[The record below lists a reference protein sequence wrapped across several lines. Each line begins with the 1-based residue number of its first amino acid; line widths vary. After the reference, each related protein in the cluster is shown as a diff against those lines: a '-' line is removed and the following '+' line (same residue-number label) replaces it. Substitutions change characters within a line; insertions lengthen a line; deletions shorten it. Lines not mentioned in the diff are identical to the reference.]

1 MKIKIYSYNEE
12 TNELFVNTLRDADY
26 IDACT
31 LSIPLNSV
39 IADNELPRLSENEAY
54 IVTGE
59 RNQEGYFTVT
69 ENVTV
74 IDDYRSQK
82 VYLKMTGE
90 EIEHKELGVLP
101 DTVTLIV
108 PASYSEWSES
118 ANNWVE
124 KPNAEELRLKDR
136 RITAGYLTRNQ
147 LLTVLEIHRGD
158 NKEKLV
164 EIATSKLTGVS
175 LIKVRNA
182 LLEAQT
188 FTLTNDDMWQFFTE
202 SLAIDIQLL
211 FEMWEEAQNNY

>member
-1 MKIKIYSYNEE
+1 MR
-12 TNELFVNTLRDADY
+12 TADR

-31 LSIPLNSV
+31 PSVPLNSV
-39 IADNELPRLSENEAY
+39 VADSELPSLSNNQTY
-54 IVTGE
+54 IVTGT
-59 RNQEGYFTVT
+59 RNQDVYFTVT

-82 VYLKMTGE
+82 VYIKTTGE
-90 EIEHKELGVLP
+90 EIEHKELGALP
-101 DTVTLIV
+101 DTVTLIA
-108 PASYSEWSES
+108 PTPYSEWSES

-136 RITAGYLTRNQ
+136 RIKAGYLTRNQ

-158 NKEKLV
+158 NKEKLL

-175 LIKVRNA
+175 LIKIRNA

-188 FTLTNDDMWQFFTE
+188 FTLTNDDIWQFFTE
-202 SLAIDIQLL
+202 ILAIDIQLL

>member
-1 MKIKIYSYNEE
+1 MVYIK
-12 TNELFVNTLRDADY
+12 T
-26 IDACT
+26 
-31 LSIPLNSV
+31 
-39 IADNELPRLSENEAY
+39 
-54 IVTGE
+54 
-59 RNQEGYFTVT
+59 
-69 ENVTV
+69 
-74 IDDYRSQK
+74 
-82 VYLKMTGE
+82 TGE
-90 EIEHKELGVLP
+90 EIEHKELGALP
-101 DTVTLIV
+101 DTVTLIA
-108 PASYSEWSES
+108 PTPYSEWSES

-136 RITAGYLTRNQ
+136 RIKAGYLTRNQ

-188 FTLTNDDMWQFFTE
+188 FTLTNDDIWQFFTE
-202 SLAIDIQLL
+202 ILAIDIQLL

>member
-1 MKIKIYSYNEE
+1 M
-12 TNELFVNTLRDADY
+12 
-26 IDACT
+26 
-31 LSIPLNSV
+31 
-39 IADNELPRLSENEAY
+39 
-54 IVTGE
+54 
-59 RNQEGYFTVT
+59 
-69 ENVTV
+69 
-74 IDDYRSQK
+74 
-82 VYLKMTGE
+82 YLKTTGE
-90 EIEHKELGVLP
+90 EIEYKELGVLP
-101 DTVTLIV
+101 DTVTLIA

-136 RITAGYLTRNQ
+136 RIKAGYLTRNQ

-164 EIATSKLTGVS
+164 EIATSKLKGVP

-202 SLAIDIQLL
+202 ILSIDLQLL

>member
-1 MKIKIYSYNEE
+1 MMTKIYSYHEGTEE
-12 TNELFVNTLRDADY
+12 LLVNTFRDADY
-26 IDACT
+26 LDACT
-31 LSIPLNSV
+31 ISIPLNSV
-39 IADNELPRLSENEAY
+39 IADNELPRLSENQAY

-59 RNQEGYFTVT
+59 RNQDGYFTVT

-74 IDDYRSQK
+74 INDYRGQK
-82 VYLKMTGE
+82 VYLKTTGE

-101 DTVTLIV
+101 ETVTLIA

-136 RITAGYLTRNQ
+136 RIKAGYLTRNQ
-147 LLTVLEIHRGD
+147 LLTVLEINRGD

-202 SLAIDIQLL
+202 ILAIDIQLL

>member
-1 MKIKIYSYNEE
+1 MKIYSFNEN
-12 TNELFVNTLRDADY
+12 TNELLIKTLRTADR

-31 LSIPLNSV
+31 PSVPLNSV
-39 IADNELPRLSENEAY
+39 VADSELPSLSNNQAY
-54 IVTGE
+54 IVTGT
-59 RNQEGYFTVT
+59 RNQDVYFTVT

-82 VYLKMTGE
+82 VYIKTTGE
-90 EIEHKELGVLP
+90 EIEHKELGALP
-101 DTVTLIV
+101 DTVTLIA
-108 PASYSEWSES
+108 PTPYSEWSES

-136 RITAGYLTRNQ
+136 RIKAGYLTRNQ

-188 FTLTNDDMWQFFTE
+188 FTLTNDDIWQFFTE
-202 SLAIDIQLL
+202 ILAIDIQLL

>member
-1 MKIKIYSYNEE
+1 MQIYSFNEN
-12 TNELFVNTLRDADY
+12 TNELLIKTLRAADR

-39 IADNELPRLSENEAY
+39 IADSELPRLSENQAY

-59 RNQEGYFTVT
+59 RNQDGHFTVT

-74 IDDYRSQK
+74 INDYRGQK
-82 VYLKMTGE
+82 VYLKTTGE
-90 EIEHKELGVLP
+90 EIEHKELGALP
-101 DTVTLIV
+101 NDVTTIPPIV
-108 PASYSEWSES
+108 YGVWSKS
-118 ANNWVE
+118 KNKWVE

-136 RITAGYLTRNQ
+136 RIKAGYLTRSQ

-202 SLAIDIQLL
+202 ILAIDIQLL

>member
-1 MKIKIYSYNEE
+1 MQIYSFNEN
-12 TNELFVNTLRDADY
+12 TNELLIKTLRTADR

-31 LSIPLNSV
+31 PSVPLNSV
-39 IADNELPRLSENEAY
+39 VADSELPSLSNNQTY
-54 IVTGE
+54 IVTGT
-59 RNQEGYFTVT
+59 RNQDVYFTVT

-82 VYLKMTGE
+82 VYIKTTGE
-90 EIEHKELGVLP
+90 EIEHKELGALP
-101 DTVTLIV
+101 DTVTLIA
-108 PASYSEWSES
+108 PTPYSEWSES

-136 RITAGYLTRNQ
+136 RIKAGYLTRNQ

-164 EIATSKLTGVS
+164 EIARSKLTGVS

-188 FTLTNDDMWQFFTE
+188 FTLTNDDIWQFFTE
-202 SLAIDIQLL
+202 ILAIDIQLL

>member
-1 MKIKIYSYNEE
+1 MKIYSYNEE

-39 IADNELPRLSENEAY
+39 IADNELPRLSENQAY

-82 VYLKMTGE
+82 VYLKTTGE
-90 EIEHKELGVLP
+90 EIEHKELGALP
-101 DTVTLIV
+101 DTVTLIA
-108 PASYSEWSES
+108 PARYSEWSES
-118 ANNWVE
+118 ANNWIE
-124 KPNAEELRLKDR
+124 KTNAEELRLKDR
-136 RITAGYLTRNQ
+136 RINAGYLTRNQ

-164 EIATSKLTGVS
+164 EIATSNLTGVS

-202 SLAIDIQLL
+202 ILAIDIQLL

>member
-1 MKIKIYSYNEE
+1 MKIYSISEE
-12 TNELFVNTLRDADY
+12 TKELLPSTLRDADY

-31 LSIPLNSV
+31 ISIPLNSV
-39 IADNELPRLSENEAY
+39 IADNELPRLSENQAY

-74 IDDYRSQK
+74 INDYRSQK
-82 VYLKMTGE
+82 VYLKTTGE

-101 DTVTLIV
+101 ETVTLIA

-136 RITAGYLTRNQ
+136 RIKAGYLTRNQ
-147 LLTVLEIHRGD
+147 LLTVLEINRGD

-202 SLAIDIQLL
+202 ILAIDIQLL

>member
-1 MKIKIYSYNEE
+1 MKIYSYNEG
-12 TNELFVNTLRDADY
+12 TKELLPDTLRDADY

-31 LSIPLNSV
+31 PSVPLNSV
-39 IADNELPRLSENEAY
+39 VADGELSSLSNNQAY
-54 IVTGE
+54 IVTGT
-59 RNQEGYFTVT
+59 RNQNGYFTVT

-74 IDDYRSQK
+74 INDYRGQK
-82 VYLKMTGE
+82 VYLKTTGE

-101 DTVTLIV
+101 ETVTLIA

-136 RITAGYLTRNQ
+136 RIKAGYLTRNQ

-164 EIATSKLTGVS
+164 EIATSNLTGVS

-202 SLAIDIQLL
+202 ILAIDIQLL

>member
-1 MKIKIYSYNEE
+1 MKIYSYNEE
-12 TNELFVNTLRDADY
+12 TKELSPSTLRVADY

-31 LSIPLNSV
+31 FSVPLNSV
-39 IADNELPRLSENEAY
+39 VADNELPSLSNNQAY

-59 RNQEGYFTVT
+59 RNQDGHFTVT

-74 IDDYRSQK
+74 INDYRGQK
-82 VYLKMTGE
+82 VYLKTTGK
-90 EIEHKELGVLP
+90 EIEYKELGALP
-101 DTVTLIV
+101 NDVTTIPPIV
-108 PASYSEWSES
+108 YGVWSES
-118 ANNWVE
+118 KNKWVE
-124 KPNAEELRLKDR
+124 KPNVEELRLKDR
-136 RITAGYLTRNQ
+136 RINAGYLTRNQ

-188 FTLTNDDMWQFFTE
+188 FTLTNDDMWQFFTKI
-202 SLAIDIQLL
+202 LAIDIQLL

>member
-1 MKIKIYSYNEE
+1 MR
-12 TNELFVNTLRDADY
+12 TADR

-31 LSIPLNSV
+31 PSVPLNSV
-39 IADNELPRLSENEAY
+39 VADSELPSLSNNQTY
-54 IVTGE
+54 IVTGT
-59 RNQEGYFTVT
+59 RNQDVYFTVT

-82 VYLKMTGE
+82 VYIKTTGE
-90 EIEHKELGVLP
+90 EIEHKELGALP
-101 DTVTLIV
+101 DTVTLIA
-108 PASYSEWSES
+108 PMPYSEWSES

-136 RITAGYLTRNQ
+136 RIKAGYLTRNQ

-158 NKEKLV
+158 NKEKLL

-175 LIKVRNA
+175 LIKIRNA

-188 FTLTNDDMWQFFTE
+188 FTLTNDDIWQFFTE
-202 SLAIDIQLL
+202 ILAIDIQLL

>member
-1 MKIKIYSYNEE
+1 MEKRAPYKRVCQLDENNIFIDMSLAFINPKADDESYLIPRGCIDVPEPELKEGFARKWTGKGWEYIEDHRDQIVYLKENGEKIKI
-12 TNELFVNTLRDADY
+12 T
-26 IDACT
+26 
-31 LSIPLNSV
+31 
-39 IADNELPRLSENEAY
+39 
-54 IVTGE
+54 
-59 RNQEGYFTVT
+59 
-69 ENVTV
+69 
-74 IDDYRSQK
+74 
-82 VYLKMTGE
+82 
-90 EIEHKELGVLP
+90 ELGALP
-101 DTVTLIV
+101 DTVTLIA
-108 PASYSEWSES
+108 PARYSEWSES

-136 RITAGYLTRNQ
+136 RIKAGYLTRNQ
-147 LLTVLEIHRGD
+147 LLTVLEIYRGD

-202 SLAIDIQLL
+202 ILAIDIQLL

>member
-1 MKIKIYSYNEE
+1 MKIYSISEE
-12 TNELFVNTLRDADY
+12 TKELLPSTLHDADY

-31 LSIPLNSV
+31 ISIPLNSV
-39 IADNELPRLSENEAY
+39 IADNELPILSNNQAY
-54 IVTGE
+54 IVTGT
-59 RNQEGYFTVT
+59 RNQNGYFTVT

-74 IDDYRSQK
+74 INDYRGQK
-82 VYLKMTGE
+82 VYLKTTGE
-90 EIEHKELGVLP
+90 EIEHKELGALP
-101 DTVTLIV
+101 NDVTTI
-108 PASYSEWSES
+108 PPIAYSVWSES
-118 ANNWVE
+118 KNKWVE
-124 KPNAEELRLKDR
+124 KPNAKELRLKDR
-136 RITAGYLTRNQ
+136 RIKAGYLTRNQ

-164 EIATSKLTGVS
+164 EIATSNLTGVS

-202 SLAIDIQLL
+202 ILAIDIQLL

>member
-1 MKIKIYSYNEE
+1 MQIYSFNEN
-12 TNELFVNTLRDADY
+12 TNELLIKTLRTADR

-31 LSIPLNSV
+31 PSVPLNSV
-39 IADNELPRLSENEAY
+39 VADSELPSLSNNQAY
-54 IVTGE
+54 IVTGT
-59 RNQEGYFTVT
+59 RNQDLYSTFTK
-69 ENVTV
+69 NVRF
-74 IDDYRSQK
+74 IDFPRI
-82 VYLKMTGE
+82 KMFYINTTGE
-90 EIEHKELGVLP
+90 EIEHKELGALP
-101 DTVTLIV
+101 DTVTLIA
-108 PASYSEWSES
+108 PTPYSEWSES

-136 RITAGYLTRNQ
+136 RIKAGYLTRNQ

-188 FTLTNDDMWQFFTE
+188 FTLTNDDIWQFFTE
-202 SLAIDIQLL
+202 ILAIDLQLL
-211 FEMWEEAQNNY
+211 FEMWEEAPNTY

>member
-1 MKIKIYSYNEE
+1 MKIYSYNEE

-39 IADNELPRLSENEAY
+39 IADNELPRLSENQAY

-82 VYLKMTGE
+82 VYLKTTGE

-101 DTVTLIV
+101 ETVTLIA

-136 RITAGYLTRNQ
+136 RIKAGYLTRNQ
-147 LLTVLEIHRGD
+147 LLTVLEINRGD

-202 SLAIDIQLL
+202 ILAIDIQLL